1 MSLISKKLSTP
12 FSVRVV
18 KGRFAGAVGTAVA
31 MFSDGVYVIHTQKH
45 YQHLTIG
52 PNNAFAIESEIERLD
67 K

>member
-18 KGRFAGAVGTAVA
+18 GGRFAGAVGTAVSV
-31 MFSDGVYVIHTQKH
+31 FDDGVYVIHR
-45 YQHLTIG
+45 HLN
-52 PNNAFAIESEIERLD
+52 PNPPHNNAFAIESEIERLD